1 MAPVA
6 ICGALVLVLQGSV
19 VLEDFEA
26 PLADRWEFRNGAE
39 FPGATGSFERSSDAA
54 GEGDYG
60 GRLSFDFTGGGAY
73 VEAALPVPAALDAQ
87 AIELTIRRTLSN
99 ALAVRFT
106 DGEGQTFQKALNL
119 PMGVWQRVRVYPDRW
134 SVSWGGA
141 ADGVFRGPLTRVSL
155 VADQSGGSRTGWV
168 DFDNVTALTDIGGG
182 GDPPVM
188 ALQTITRFE
197 DWSFR
202 CEGDAGGTQRQAG
215 SLDYDFSGSSEAVFS
230 SDVSLLADPQ
240 TVRLRVFSDGSGHE
254 VRLSLG
260 SHFQTFTTTLGTLD
274 EVGEMTLEAPIG
286 DMSAWSYGGGENDG
300 VKRPPLRALRV
311 AVRPVEG
318 GPRTGTIELL
328 ALEAETRIPSAREA
342 LFPVARPRNGAVALC
357 ITSLATEAME
367 ADVQTEFV
375 DWEGLRLG
383 GATQRVALPAGEST
397 ELTIPYDGEPRSFVE
412 ARIAVQGEGQRSAA
426 ATCALVGQLPEA
438 PSPALDPS
446 SPWGMG
452 LYLYRYDLS
461 AASLADMD
469 RAAALAAAAGV
480 KWSRE
485 EMQWHRIETAKG
497 EFNWDFYDR
506 VVDTATRHGISVY
519 GLIAYWSGWTE
530 PYTEQGIQDYCDF
543 AQALV
548 RRYGDRIKHW
558 EIWNEPNIFF
568 WSGPREVYFELLDRA
583 YEAIKEIDPEAV
595 VFGCSTAGID
605 NGFVEQTMDAG
616 SRFDGL
622 TIHPY
627 RGGLDDLGFVAELQ
641 AAAELVARDGVDR
654 PVWIT
659 EMGWPTQI
667 GGTTEREQARY
678 LARCYVDAV
687 ASGVI
692 GNMGWYNFRDDGTNP
707 YYNEHSFGVV
717 RHDFTPKPAYRA
729 LAAVCG
735 TLAGLEPLGPPQV
748 DAGGLL
754 TARFGSGDRWVT
766 ACWSV
771 AEPAIL
777 DVGSDTTV
785 VNAMAEVVEPLAW
798 GDERVIP
805 LGANTPVFLRSAEGE
820 PTVRTSA
827 LSLELSSSAARPGE
841 SVSVALTGIAGA
853 DGFQAEW
860 SVPQGLTVEP
870 DGDGSW
876 RITVAEDAT
885 AGKVEA
891 ALVIRIGEG
900 QIALSV
906 ALEVVPTVLEI

>member
-6 ICGALVLVLQGSV
+6 LCGALVLVLQGSV

-26 PLADRWEFRNGAE
+26 RLADRWEFRDGSE
-39 FPGATGSFERSSDAA
+39 FPGARGSFERLLEAG
-54 GEGDYG
+54 GEGGYG
-60 GRLSFDFTGGGAY
+60 GRLSYDFTGGGAY
-73 VEAALPVPAALDAQ
+73 VEAALAVSPALDTQ
-87 AIELTIRRTLSN
+87 AIELTVRKTSSNTL
-99 ALAVRFT
+99 AMRFT
-106 DGEGQTFQKALNL
+106 DGEGQTFQKTFNL
-119 PMGVWQRVRVYPDRW
+119 PVGMWQRVRVYLDRW

-155 VADQSGGSRTGWV
+155 IADQSGGSRTGWV
-168 DFDNVTALTDIGGG
+168 DFDNVTALTDTGGG
-182 GDPPVM
+182 GDPPLT

-197 DWSFR
+197 DWGFW

-215 SLDYDFSGSSEAVFS
+215 SLSYDFAGCSGAVFA

-240 TVRLRVFSDGSGHE
+240 TVRLRVLSDGSGHE
-254 VRLSLG
+254 VQLSLG
-260 SHFQTFTTTLGTLD
+260 SHFQTFARTLGTLD
-274 EVGEMTLEAPIG
+274 RVGEMTLEAPIG
-286 DMSAWSYGGGENDG
+286 DMSAWSYDGGENDG
-300 VKRPPLRALRV
+300 VKRLPLRALQV

-318 GPRTGTIELL
+318 GPRTGAIKLL

-342 LFPVARPRNGAVALC
+342 LSPVARPRDGAVALS

-367 ADVQTEFV
+367 ADVRTEFV

-383 GATQRVALPAGEST
+383 EATQRIVLPAGEST
-397 ELTIPYDGEPRSFVE
+397 ELTVQYEGEPRSFVE
-412 ARIAVQGEGQRSAA
+412 ARIAVQATGQRPAT
-426 ATCALVGQLPEA
+426 ATCALVRPLPA
-438 PSPALDPS
+438 SPSPTLDPS

-461 AASLADMD
+461 AAGLADMD

-497 EFNWDFYDR
+497 EFNWEFYDR

-568 WSGPREVYFELLDRA
+568 WGGPREVYFELLDRA
-583 YEAIKEIDPEAV
+583 YEAIKEVDPEAV

-605 NGFVEQTMDAG
+605 NGFVEQAMDAG

-641 AAAELVARDGVDR
+641 ATAELVARDGADR

-678 LARCYVDAV
+678 LARCYVDAI

-717 RHDFTPKPAYRA
+717 RRDFTPKPAYRA

-735 TLAGLEPLGPPQV
+735 TLACLEPLGPPQA
-748 DAGGLL
+748 DDGGLL

-771 AEPAIL
+771 DEPAIL
-777 DVGSDTTV
+777 DVGPDTMV

-798 GDERVIP
+798 GDERVIA
-805 LGANTPVFLRSAEGE
+805 LGANTPVFLRSAERE
-820 PTVRTSA
+820 PVVQASA
-827 LSLELSSSAARPGE
+827 LSLELSPSAVRPGE
-841 SVSVALTGIAGA
+841 SVSVALPGIAGT
-853 DGFQAEW
+853 DGFEAEW

-870 DGDGSW
+870 DGHGGW
-876 RITVAEDAT
+876 RIAVAEDAT

-900 QIALSV
+900 QIALPV
-906 ALEVVPTVLEI
+906 ALEVVPTVLEV